1 MKFTEAVRWYSEE
14 KKARGL
20 SPVVNAKEIDK
31 IRKLYKDGKFNEN
44 CGKKTEM
51 NKAQKAEFEKT
62 LKEFRDYKESKGMG
76 RGVSTKQKK
85 MIERTILCGTLT
97 SPVSLDENEKTII
110 AGPSSAKMNEAGA
123 VICSIAIV
131 VLLSGLLFRI
141 IKKVTV
147 AFGKGAIAQAVR
159 ITKDIK
165 DKLLELLEDGRTEV
179 SANELTDIIYDY
191 INSDVYNSVRAERG
205 DTTYVDLSSRREYIH
220 NIVVQYLQANR
231 IDFSESNKK
240 AVRSKILEAR
250 KNIFI
255 AKAKLREN
263 DMMGAADATQA
274 AGNAVNAADAA
285 IANPAAQGAVPQNIV
300 DTVASLQTTVNDL
313 ATQCGIQP
321 PVDVGA
327 DPNAGVPAVD
337 GATPDPNAQAGAA
350 PVMEG
355 LASTKARL
363 AKREALLRAI
373 KEGAAAPSNG
383 QDAMVQEINS
393 MTNPQEFHNI
403 DKKDS
408 EELVKPTVK
417 KSPEAANT
425 WPTVKGTYKES
436 VTEKMISD
444 RIAEN
449 EDRWDFSRILKE
461 GILG

>member
-1 MKFTEAVRWYSEE
+1 MLFEQNTQHEEIFTMKFTEAVKQYSEE

-31 IRKLYKDGKFNEN
+31 IRQLYKEGKFNEN
-44 CGKKTEM
+44 AEPEKTDANAEANAKEEPKM
-51 NKAQKAEFEKT
+51 NEAQKAEFEKT

-85 MIERTILCGTLT
+85 MIERTILCGTMT
-97 SPVSLDENEKTII
+97 APTVIKETKDEKTII
-110 AGPSSAKMNEAGA
+110 AGPS
-123 VICSIAIV
+123 
-131 VLLSGLLFRI
+131 
-141 IKKVTV
+141 
-147 AFGKGAIAQAVR
+147 
-159 ITKDIK
+159 TKI
-165 DKLLELLEDGRTEV
+165 EE
-179 SANELTDIIYDY
+179 
-191 INSDVYNSVRAERG
+191 
-205 DTTYVDLSSRREYIH
+205 
-220 NIVVQYLQANR
+220 
-231 IDFSESNKK
+231 NKK
-240 AVRSKILEAR
+240 TSTEPKKLDENTKNEIRSKILEAR
-250 KNIFI
+250 KNIFV
-255 AKAKLREN
+255 AKTKLNEN
-263 DMMGAADATQA
+263 DMMGAADATQGA
-274 AGNAVNAADAA
+274 MDAVNAADAA
-285 IANPAAQGAVPQNIV
+285 IADPAAQGAVPQNIV

-355 LASTKARL
+355 LESTKARL
-363 AKREALLRAI
+363 AKREALLKAI
-373 KEGAAAPSNG
+373 KEGTAPSNG

-403 DKKDS
+403 DKNNS
-408 EELVKPTVK
+408 EELVKPTTK

-444 RIAEN
+444 RIAESEN
-449 EDRWDFSRILKE
+449 AWDFNRILRE

>member
-1 MKFTEAVRWYSEE
+1 MKFTEAVKQYSEE

-31 IRKLYKDGKFNEN
+31 IRQLYKEGKFNEDCEN
-44 CGKKTEM
+44 KTEEKPAEEKTEM
-51 NKAQKAEFEKT
+51 NEAQKAEFEKT

-85 MIERTILCGTLT
+85 MIERTILCGTMT
-97 SPVSLDENEKTII
+97 EPTVIKETKDEKTII
-110 AGPSSAKMNEAGA
+110 AGPSTKIEEGAEAAPENKVEENKETPTEAKKLDENTKNE
-123 VICSIAIV
+123 I
-131 VLLSGLLFRI
+131 
-141 IKKVTV
+141 
-147 AFGKGAIAQAVR
+147 
-159 ITKDIK
+159 
-165 DKLLELLEDGRTEV
+165 
-179 SANELTDIIYDY
+179 
-191 INSDVYNSVRAERG
+191 
-205 DTTYVDLSSRREYIH
+205 
-220 NIVVQYLQANR
+220 
-231 IDFSESNKK
+231 
-240 AVRSKILEAR
+240 RSKILEAR
-250 KNIFI
+250 KNIFV
-255 AKAKLREN
+255 AKTKLNEN
-263 DMMGAADATQA
+263 DMMGAADATQGA
-274 AGNAVNAADAA
+274 MDAVNAADAA
-285 IANPAAQGAVPQNIV
+285 IADPAAQGAVPQNIV

-355 LASTKARL
+355 LESTKARL
-363 AKREALLRAI
+363 AKREALLKAI
-373 KEGAAAPSNG
+373 KEGAAPSNG

-403 DKKDS
+403 DKNNS
-408 EELVKPTVK
+408 EELVKPTTK

-449 EDRWDFSRILKE
+449 EDRWDFNRILRE

>member
-1 MKFTEAVRWYSEE
+1 MKFTEAVKQYSEE

-31 IRKLYKDGKFNEN
+31 IRQLYKEGKFNEDCEN
-44 CGKKTEM
+44 KTEEKPAEEKTEM
-51 NKAQKAEFEKT
+51 NEAQKAEFEKT

-85 MIERTILCGTLT
+85 MIERTILCGTMT
-97 SPVSLDENEKTII
+97 EPTVIKETKDEKTII
-110 AGPSSAKMNEAGA
+110 AGPSTKIEEGKENKETPTEAKKLDENTKNE
-123 VICSIAIV
+123 I
-131 VLLSGLLFRI
+131 
-141 IKKVTV
+141 
-147 AFGKGAIAQAVR
+147 
-159 ITKDIK
+159 
-165 DKLLELLEDGRTEV
+165 
-179 SANELTDIIYDY
+179 
-191 INSDVYNSVRAERG
+191 
-205 DTTYVDLSSRREYIH
+205 
-220 NIVVQYLQANR
+220 
-231 IDFSESNKK
+231 
-240 AVRSKILEAR
+240 RSKILEAR
-250 KNIFI
+250 KNIFV
-255 AKAKLREN
+255 AKTKLNEN
-263 DMMGAADATQA
+263 DMMGAADATQGA
-274 AGNAVNAADAA
+274 MDAVNAADAA
-285 IANPAAQGAVPQNIV
+285 IADPAAQGAVPQNIV

-355 LASTKARL
+355 LETTKARL
-363 AKREALLRAI
+363 AKREALLKAI

-403 DKKDS
+403 DKNNS
-408 EELVKPTVK
+408 EELVKPTTK

-449 EDRWDFSRILKE
+449 EDRWDFNRILRE

>member
-1 MKFTEAVRWYSEE
+1 MKFTEAVKQYSEE

-31 IRKLYKDGKFNEN
+31 IRQLYKEGKFNEN
-44 CGKKTEM
+44 AEPEKTDANADANAKEEPKM
-51 NKAQKAEFEKT
+51 NEAQKAEFEKT

-85 MIERTILCGTLT
+85 MIERTILCGTMT
-97 SPVSLDENEKTII
+97 EPTVIKETKDEKTII
-110 AGPSSAKMNEAGA
+110 AGPSTKIEEGKENPETKTEPKKLDENTKNE
-123 VICSIAIV
+123 I
-131 VLLSGLLFRI
+131 
-141 IKKVTV
+141 
-147 AFGKGAIAQAVR
+147 
-159 ITKDIK
+159 
-165 DKLLELLEDGRTEV
+165 
-179 SANELTDIIYDY
+179 
-191 INSDVYNSVRAERG
+191 
-205 DTTYVDLSSRREYIH
+205 
-220 NIVVQYLQANR
+220 
-231 IDFSESNKK
+231 
-240 AVRSKILEAR
+240 RSKILEAR
-250 KNIFI
+250 KNIFV
-255 AKAKLREN
+255 AKTKLNEN
-263 DMMGAADATQA
+263 DMMGAADATQGA
-274 AGNAVNAADAA
+274 MDAVNAADAA
-285 IANPAAQGAVPQNIV
+285 IADPAAQGAVPQNIV

-355 LASTKARL
+355 LETTKARL
-363 AKREALLRAI
+363 AKREALLKAI

-403 DKKDS
+403 DKNNS
-408 EELVKPTVK
+408 EELVKPTTK

-449 EDRWDFSRILKE
+449 EDRWDFNRILRE

>member
-1 MKFTEAVRWYSEE
+1 MKFTEAVKQYSEE

-31 IRKLYKDGKFNEN
+31 IRQLYKEGKFNEN
-44 CGKKTEM
+44 AEPEKTDANAEANAKEEPKM
-51 NKAQKAEFEKT
+51 NEAQKAEFEKT

-85 MIERTILCGTLT
+85 MIERTILCGTMT
-97 SPVSLDENEKTII
+97 APTVIKETKDEKTII
-110 AGPSSAKMNEAGA
+110 AGPS
-123 VICSIAIV
+123 
-131 VLLSGLLFRI
+131 
-141 IKKVTV
+141 
-147 AFGKGAIAQAVR
+147 
-159 ITKDIK
+159 TKI
-165 DKLLELLEDGRTEV
+165 EE
-179 SANELTDIIYDY
+179 
-191 INSDVYNSVRAERG
+191 
-205 DTTYVDLSSRREYIH
+205 
-220 NIVVQYLQANR
+220 
-231 IDFSESNKK
+231 NKK
-240 AVRSKILEAR
+240 TSTEPKKLDENTKNEIRSKILEAR
-250 KNIFI
+250 KNIFV
-255 AKAKLREN
+255 AKTKLNEN
-263 DMMGAADATQA
+263 DMMGAADATQGA
-274 AGNAVNAADAA
+274 MDAVNAADAA
-285 IANPAAQGAVPQNIV
+285 IADPAAQGAVPQNIV

-355 LASTKARL
+355 LESTKARL
-363 AKREALLRAI
+363 AKREALLKAI
-373 KEGAAAPSNG
+373 KEGTAPSNG

-408 EELVKPTVK
+408 EELVKPTTK

>member
-1 MKFTEAVRWYSEE
+1 MKFTEAVKQYSEE

-31 IRKLYKDGKFNEN
+31 IRQLYKEGKFNEDCEN
-44 CGKKTEM
+44 KTEEKPAEEKTEM
-51 NKAQKAEFEKT
+51 NEAQKAEFEKT

-85 MIERTILCGTLT
+85 MIERTILCGTMT
-97 SPVSLDENEKTII
+97 EPTVIKETKDEKTII
-110 AGPSSAKMNEAGA
+110 AGPSTKIEEGAEAPENKVEENKETPTEAKKLDENTKNE
-123 VICSIAIV
+123 I
-131 VLLSGLLFRI
+131 
-141 IKKVTV
+141 
-147 AFGKGAIAQAVR
+147 
-159 ITKDIK
+159 
-165 DKLLELLEDGRTEV
+165 
-179 SANELTDIIYDY
+179 
-191 INSDVYNSVRAERG
+191 
-205 DTTYVDLSSRREYIH
+205 
-220 NIVVQYLQANR
+220 
-231 IDFSESNKK
+231 
-240 AVRSKILEAR
+240 RSKILEAR
-250 KNIFI
+250 KNIFV
-255 AKAKLREN
+255 AKTKLNEN
-263 DMMGAADATQA
+263 DMMGAADATQGA
-274 AGNAVNAADAA
+274 MDAVNAADAA
-285 IANPAAQGAVPQNIV
+285 IADPAAQGAVPQNIV

-355 LASTKARL
+355 LESTKARL
-363 AKREALLRAI
+363 AKREALLKAI
-373 KEGAAAPSNG
+373 KEGAAPSNG

-403 DKKDS
+403 DKNNS
-408 EELVKPTVK
+408 EELVKPTTK

-449 EDRWDFSRILKE
+449 EDRWDFNRILRE

>member
-1 MKFTEAVRWYSEE
+1 MKFTEAVKQYSEE

-31 IRKLYKDGKFNEN
+31 IRQLYKEGKFNEDCEN
-44 CGKKTEM
+44 KTEEKPAEEKTEM
-51 NKAQKAEFEKT
+51 NEAQKAEFEKT

-85 MIERTILCGTLT
+85 MIERTILCGTMT
-97 SPVSLDENEKTII
+97 EPTVIKETKDEKTII
-110 AGPSSAKMNEAGA
+110 AGPSTKIEEGAETAPENKVEENKETPTEAKKLDENTKNE
-123 VICSIAIV
+123 I
-131 VLLSGLLFRI
+131 
-141 IKKVTV
+141 
-147 AFGKGAIAQAVR
+147 
-159 ITKDIK
+159 
-165 DKLLELLEDGRTEV
+165 
-179 SANELTDIIYDY
+179 
-191 INSDVYNSVRAERG
+191 
-205 DTTYVDLSSRREYIH
+205 
-220 NIVVQYLQANR
+220 
-231 IDFSESNKK
+231 
-240 AVRSKILEAR
+240 RSKILEAR
-250 KNIFI
+250 KNIFV
-255 AKAKLREN
+255 AKTKLNEN
-263 DMMGAADATQA
+263 DMMGAADATQGA
-274 AGNAVNAADAA
+274 MDAVNAADAA
-285 IANPAAQGAVPQNIV
+285 IADPAAQGAVPQNIV

-355 LASTKARL
+355 LESTKARL
-363 AKREALLRAI
+363 AKREALLKAI
-373 KEGAAAPSNG
+373 KEGAAPSNG

-403 DKKDS
+403 DKNNS
-408 EELVKPTVK
+408 EELVKPTTK

-449 EDRWDFSRILKE
+449 EDRWDFNRILRE